1 MEEVGQLKDNLEML
15 KKNVDEMEK
24 KRKLEKVLTRT
35 YDVVRMLNRAGW
47 KAQTD
52 KVKRIKA
59 IIDEPLF
66 KESPNDDKLDE
77 ELDVETN

>member
-1 MEEVGQLKDNLEML
+1 ML

-24 KRKLEKVLTRT
+24 KRKLQRMLTRAH
-35 YDVVRMLNRAGW
+35 DVVRMLNRAGW
-47 KAQTD
+47 NTQTD

-66 KESPNDDKLDE
+66 EESPNDAELDE